1 MSFHP
6 TEPYLACGSMGGGE
20 DAPLLL
26 YKYHRGDDAD
36 EDDQSPIM
44 KVSCQEASST
54 ATNHI
59 RAVDFACGGAVVCGA
74 SATKNIHV
82 IDLESEKIIQTID
95 TDDAFGAIHRMRCVD
110 DVFPSQQYMVCTGD
124 DAGSVALWDIRAGSV
139 SANDINASPACRVH
153 SHTDYVSDILSY
165 PQKNAILSVSGD
177 GTLCMMD
184 VRMNALTKP
193 VLKVKHRS
201 EDDADDELLSVCV
214 LRQGSKVVCGT
225 TSGVLNIYS
234 WGYWNDCSDR
244 FPGHPDSVTSIVAID
259 DETILT
265 GSSDGIIRVLS
276 IQPNKMLGVL
286 GEHSDFD
293 IERIVLSADKSRLAS
308 ISHDHTI
315 KLWDSGMLLAEDDD
329 DEQDEDDDNDSDD
342 ADDKNNPHEDSWD
355 DSDDD
360 DSDDSGKKRKK
371 KKHGENKG
379 AHKIPSKK
387 NKKGNNDDGGNFFAD
402 LL

>member
-1 MSFHP
+1 MQDVAFHP
-6 TEPYLACGSMGGGE
+6 TEPYLACGSMGGE

-26 YKYHRGDDAD
+26 YKYHNDDDAD
-36 EDDQSPIM
+36 QDDQSPIM
-44 KVSCQEASST
+44 KVSCREETSST
-54 ATNHI
+54 STNHI
-59 RAVDFACGGAVVCGA
+59 RAVEFAYGGAVVCGA

-82 IDLESEKIIQTID
+82 IDLESEKIVQTID
-95 TDDAFGAIHRMRCVD
+95 TDDEFGAIHRMRCVD
-110 DVFPSQQYMVCTGD
+110 DVFPSHQYMVCTGD
-124 DAGSVALWDIRAGSV
+124 DAGSVALWDVRTGNA
-139 SANDINASPACRVH
+139 SANDSNASPACRVH

-193 VLKVKHRS
+193 VLKVRHRS

-276 IQPNKMLGVL
+276 IQPNKLLGVL

-293 IERIVLSADKSRLAS
+293 IERIVLNADKSRLAS
-308 ISHDHTI
+308 ISHDHTL
-315 KLWDSGMLLAEDDD
+315 KLWNSGMLLAED
-329 DEQDEDDDNDSDD
+329 EEDDDSDNDDG
-342 ADDKNNPHEDSWD
+342 DDKNNPDED
-355 DSDDD
+355 DSDED
-360 DSDDSGKKRKK
+360 DSDDSGKKSKRK

-387 NKKGNNDDGGNFFAD
+387 NKQGNNDTNGGNFFAD